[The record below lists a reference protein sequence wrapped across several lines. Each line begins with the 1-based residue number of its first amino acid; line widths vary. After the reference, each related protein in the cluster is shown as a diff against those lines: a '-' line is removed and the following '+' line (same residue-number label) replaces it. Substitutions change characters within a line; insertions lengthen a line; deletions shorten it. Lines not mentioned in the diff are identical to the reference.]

1 MIVLMDVF
9 VRMIVKN
16 VWIIFIMQ
24 RMLLLVPLF
33 ASMIVLIWQ
42 TFIHVNILVD
52 IHLK

>member
-1 MIVLMDVF
+1 MIVPMDVF

-24 RMLLLVPLF
+24 RMLLLVPLS
-33 ASMIVLIWQ
+33 ANMTVLIWQ

-52 IHLK
+52 THLK